1 LHLTSVHRPRI
12 GLLGGSFNPPHWAH
26 LAVANIALT
35 QLALTRVDLMPAGQ
49 PWQKPALL
57 DSRHRL
63 ALCHLA
69 VEELN
74 RRDCALNIN
83 QTVKRFAVE
92 ACEIER
98 NGVTYTIDTL
108 KYLTSH
114 YPNQDYTLIIGS
126 DQANKLD
133 TWHNWQDLLSL
144 CRLAV
149 VARDTQAVQL
159 PSTVLEALP
168 HFNTVDILDMPSMT
182 LSSTLIRAKLAQK
195 KLIDTDVPPNI
206 AEYITY
212 HRLYI

>member
-1 LHLTSVHRPRI
+1 MHTISVRRPRI

-57 DSRHRL
+57 DSVHRL
-63 ALCHLA
+63 ELCHLA

-83 QTVKRFAVE
+83 QTAKRFAVE

-98 NGVTYTIDTL
+98 SGVTYTIDTL
-108 KYLTSH
+108 KYLISR
-114 YPNQDYTLIIGS
+114 YPNQDYTLIIGA

-133 TWHNWQDLLSL
+133 TWHNWQDLLPL

-149 VARDTQAVQL
+149 VARGTQAVQL
-159 PSTVLEALP
+159 PSIVLLAFP
-168 HFNTVDILDMPSMT
+168 HLNAVDILNMPPLT

-195 KLIDTDVPPNI
+195 KLIDTDVPFSI
-206 AEYITY
+206 AEYITH

>member
-1 LHLTSVHRPRI
+1 MHTTPAYRPRI

-35 QLALTRVDLMPAGQ
+35 QLGLVRVDLMPAGQ
-49 PWQKPALL
+49 PWQKIALV
-57 DSRHRL
+57 DSIHRL

-69 VEELN
+69 VNELN
-74 RRDCALNIN
+74 RRDCALN
-83 QTVKRFAVE
+83 TKPTAKRFAVE
-92 ACEIER
+92 ACETQR
-98 NGVTYTIDTL
+98 SGATYTIDTL
-108 KYLTSH
+108 KYLITRH
-114 YPNQDYTLIIGS
+114 PNQDYTLIIGT

-133 TWHNWQDLLSL
+133 TWHNWQDLLLL

-159 PSTVLEALP
+159 PSTVLLAFPYL
-168 HFNTVDILDMPSMT
+168 NAVDILDMPPMT

-195 KLIDTDVPPNI
+195 KLIDTDVPPSI
-206 AEYITY
+206 AEYITH